1 MNHELEVTSNRV
13 VVIYECKWCDQKKTM
28 EQMVGINGLSGRVF
42 PVGPPKYQVGP
53 HKFEA
58 GLPGL
63 CVGSV
68 VCHFDF
74 LLI

>member
-1 MNHELEVTSNRV
+1 
-13 VVIYECKWCDQKKTM
+13 
-28 EQMVGINGLSGRVF
+28 MVRINGF

-58 GLPGL
+58 VLPGL

-74 LLI
+74 LLTYNIESGAEPTDTFQI